1 MNLAES
7 SSVKVSDEQY
17 NSLDDAKQ
25 CVFNKS
31 FFLLNSSI
39 LNKCFQVNVN
49 NNTNLKKIINGFDGS
64 KLIADEPSNNPETK
78 ISNEKPFNDNP
89 VVDQGVEGKKSN
101 YYCYVINYVTIPLI
115 KVNL

>member
-1 MNLAES
+1 MGCQCTKKNEISNMNLAES

-39 LNKCFQVNVN
+39 LNKCF
-49 NNTNLKKIINGFDGS
+49 
-64 KLIADEPSNNPETK
+64 
-78 ISNEKPFNDNP
+78 
-89 VVDQGVEGKKSN
+89 
-101 YYCYVINYVTIPLI
+101 
-115 KVNL
+115 